1 MLQEQCM
8 LQWRLIGCCV
18 VVAVKVGGGGLQSGS
33 RCARPPRPL
42 CANKWLNAAAHVA
55 VLLRA
60 MRLRVGAG
68 EGLLLPFLYSHM
80 SRSTFLWSDRLMTI
94 EV

>member
-1 MLQEQCM
+1 M

-18 VVAVKVGGGGLQSGS
+18 VVAVKVGGGAVEGV
-33 RCARPPRPL
+33 PPRPL
-42 CANKWLNAAAHVA
+42 CANKWLNAAAHVWQCCCMVECGGTCVA

-80 SRSTFLWSDRLMTI
+80 SRSTFLC
-94 EV
+94 E